1 MTRFQKELS
10 GALGAFWKKEAEAAL
25 DKIRAKLDAG
35 EITIDGDGVARNCI
49 GRALMEDMLEQLAM
63 VTDKV
68 NVEAT
73 QTARDAEVKKSLEA
87 YRAARRE
94 PSVEELAEMRATF
107 GAGTTVVDALTGK
120 EIKL

>member
-25 DKIRAKLDAG
+25 DKIRAELDAG

-63 VTDKV
+63 V
-68 NVEAT
+68 T